1 MYPFLKTIR
10 SPSSLSD
17 VDKQDIVNTG
27 LYPILTLLSRLDVT
41 RLSGSKKYTGM
52 QSFRPLIQLC
62 MGCKIWKVRTMAA
75 RCIPVVLDPDILADE
90 IGEMF
95 LKFRLDKQ
103 NELHGGLMGIKR
115 LGEFYSYRMLKSSVY
130 GLFDE
135 VID

>member
-1 MYPFLKTIR
+1 
-10 SPSSLSD
+10 
-17 VDKQDIVNTG
+17 
-27 LYPILTLLSRLDVT
+27 
-41 RLSGSKKYTGM
+41 
-52 QSFRPLIQLC
+52 
-62 MGCKIWKVRTMAA
+62 MAA